1 MTVAQLLFG
10 VFPYVAIILAVVGTI
25 WRYRSDKFSYSS
37 LSSQFLETKQLFWGS
52 VPWHYGILTV
62 LTGHLVAFLVPRSI
76 LGWNGVPIRLYI
88 LEGMALIAGI
98 LALVGLVL
106 LILRRLN
113 SPRLWHIT
121 SVMDSILLLALL
133 VQVVAGVWTAIFY
146 RWGSSWFAAFATP
159 YLWSILLFKPD
170 ISLVSNMPWVVQ
182 THIVGGFVLLAL
194 LPFTRLVHLLSFPYA
209 YLWRPPQVVIWYR
222 RSRLGGSR

>member
-1 MTVAQLLFG
+1 M
-10 VFPYVAIILAVVGTI
+10 
-25 WRYRSDKFSYSS
+25 
-37 LSSQFLETKQLFWGS
+37 
-52 VPWHYGILTV
+52 
-62 LTGHLVAFLVPRSI
+62 
-76 LGWNGVPIRLYI
+76 
-88 LEGMALIAGI
+88 
-98 LALVGLVL
+98 
-106 LILRRLN
+106 RRLN
-113 SPRLWHIT
+113 NPRLWHIT

-159 YLWSILLFKPD
+159 YLWSILKFNPD
-170 ISLVSNMPWVVQ
+170 IALVGNMPWVVQ

-194 LPFTRLVHLLSFPYA
+194 LPFTRLVHMLSFPYA